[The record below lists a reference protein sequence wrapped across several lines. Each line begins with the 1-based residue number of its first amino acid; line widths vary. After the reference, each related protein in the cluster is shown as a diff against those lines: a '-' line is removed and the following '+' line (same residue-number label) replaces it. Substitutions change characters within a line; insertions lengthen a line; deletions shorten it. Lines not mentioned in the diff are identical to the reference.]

1 MAPDDVMD
9 CAPPALRL
17 ALLGVLLA
25 VAAAA
30 AHADPA
36 LAKERNCMNCHQIE
50 RKVVGPAFVDVAR
63 RYAGKPGAATLL
75 ADKIVKGGA
84 GNWGPVAMSA
94 NPKVTPAE
102 AQKLAAW
109 VLAQK

>member
-9 CAPPALRL
+9 SAPRAWRSALAAAAL
-17 ALLGVLLA
+17 ALTG
-25 VAAAA
+25 AA
-30 AHADPA
+30 AHADLA
-36 LAKERNCMNCHQIE
+36 LAKERNCLNCHQID

-63 RYAGKPGAATLL
+63 RYAGKPDAKAML
-75 ADKIVKGGA
+75 ADKIMRGGA